1 MKQGLELFKVRT
13 ANFVDIEALEK
24 KFKIVIPPI
33 YRLFIQNFEE
43 EISVD
48 RYFHPI
54 SNRELKCNAIKFI
67 NDDGGIDDDDRVT
80 FKNFGKTE
88 ESLEMYFSGNH
99 YWDELYDEEGDLLPI
114 GSSQSSDIFALG
126 FKGKR
131 KDQIIMFD
139 ELHPDGLWKVSD
151 NIFEFIRRLRLVE
164 LNSLYHNKQYSQLYK
179 NWGEDFWRIRGE
191 KEES

>member
-24 KFKIVIPPI
+24 KFKIVISPI

-48 RYFHPI
+48 RYFDPI
-54 SNRELKCNAIKFI
+54 S

-99 YWDELYDEEGDLLPI
+99 YWDELYEEGGLLPI

-131 KDQIIMFD
+131 IDQIIMFD

-151 NIFEFIRRLRLVE
+151 NIFEFIRRLRLIE
-164 LNSLYHNKQYSQLYK
+164 LDSLYHSQQYSQLYK
-179 NWGEDFWRIRGE
+179 NWGEDLWRLREE